1 MYHIDVKICSISIS
15 KALTINPPTSGLP
28 STTKKSI
35 LKATSISKKPKSNP
49 ITSSRVPSHHHSMT
63 IIIIIIQNSPS
74 FGANNTNNWNQF
86 SGHTHMVTV
95 VKGRKMILEG
105 FFFAASSRRSGRIKP
120 TQSLEWKY
128 LLGVEGLFGYQSQR
142 KGPIW
147 SKLCGAGIVGC
158 HGSWLEGHVRVN
170 KKLGTFGNDI
180 ASNVTLYDVWCIVEN
195 LK

>member
-128 LLGVEGLFGYQSQR
+128 LLGVEGL
-142 KGPIW
+142 
-147 SKLCGAGIVGC
+147 
-158 HGSWLEGHVRVN
+158 
-170 KKLGTFGNDI
+170 LGTRVREKAPFGANC
-180 ASNVTLYDVWCIVEN
+180 AA
-195 LK
+195 LKLSGATGLGLKDTWG